1 MITVLNQEVSIL
13 NQYLAELRDEHIQQ
27 DRLRFRKNLERI
39 GFILAVEASKK
50 LTYQEVEVKTVLG
63 KLNENE
69 LDQPPVILS
78 ILRAGIP
85 LHNAFLEIFDHAD
98 NAFIGAA
105 RVEEAGKELSVNM
118 NYEAFPNV
126 NNREIIIVDPMLATG
141 ESLRLTI
148 QNIKSKFSP
157 KKIIFCGVIAHK
169 GSIEKVQ
176 NMFPEND
183 FFVAAVDEELNS
195 KQYIVPGLGD
205 AGDLAFGE
213 KL

>member
-63 KLNENE
+63 KLSENE

-85 LHNAFLEIFDHAD
+85 LHNAFLEMLDHAD

-105 RVEEAGKELSVNM
+105 RVEEAGKELRVNM

-176 NMFPEND
+176 NMFPEID
-183 FFVAAVDEELNS
+183 FLVAAVDEELNA